1 MTITIEHI
9 ITTLQRDGDGVGTE
23 EIARRLGVERI
34 AVRKPVNNAKS
45 RDLIKAEKA
54 DDGVIYWLTTAGRT
68 WKPITPSERASKAGT
83 ANARKNGKRK
93 ADKPAPAVAANTK
106 QVGDMNVADLA
117 QTPAAPADAAICAD
131 CAGVQGL
138 VADIRKA
145 AGDPQ
150 GKLMQDE
157 LVARIAGQYRDA
169 GRMHDAVA
177 DLAAAN
183 AKLEGVAH
191 ALRGCGLPAL
201 REVTASEDLQQHVAA
216 LTGAYQ
222 MAMAGSSGA
231 GRVNSAIE
239 RASELLAN
247 AIESASIDT
256 SDMDLEELA
265 AFAADQLR
273 NARAMVAKLEH
284 LLQSARNEA
293 DHLRAAA
300 HPDGAPAPLNMRQQ
314 IEAVRCYLEND
325 QQITLSGH
333 CDDIIVRST
342 VINSYPFTAK
352 PHTLHELLDALATAC
367 KFADVPF

>member
-1 MTITIEHI
+1 MTTTIEHI
-9 ITTLQRDGDGVGTE
+9 ITSLQREGDGVGTE
-23 EIARRLGVERI
+23 EIARRLGVERT
-34 AVRKPVNNAKS
+34 AVRKPVNNAKTGE
-45 RDLIKAEKA
+45 LIKAEK
-54 DDGVIYWLTTAGRT
+54 DGDGVIYWLTAAGRT
-68 WKPITPSERASKAGT
+68 WKPTTHRERAIKAGT
-83 ANARKNGKRK
+83 ANALKNGPRK
-93 ADKPAPAVAANTK
+93 ADKPAPADTGNK
-106 QVGDMNVADLA
+106 G
-117 QTPAAPADAAICAD
+117 ICSD
-131 CAGVQGL
+131 CAGVLGL

-145 AGDPQ
+145 AGDPK

-157 LVARIAGQYRDA
+157 LVQRIADQYRDA

-177 DLAAAN
+177 DLAAAS

-201 REVTASEDLQQHVAA
+201 REVTASEDLQPHVAA

-239 RASELLAN
+239 RASEVLAA

-273 NARAMVAKLEH
+273 NARAMVAKLQH

-293 DHLRAAA
+293 DHLRANVW
-300 HPDGAPAPLNMRQQ
+300 PDGVPAPLPLRQH
-314 IEAVRCYLEND
+314 IEEVRSHLEAD
-325 QQITLSGH
+325 QQITLSG
-333 CDDIIVRST
+333 RSDEID
-342 VINSYPFTAK
+342 VICTAMGNNTFTAK
-352 PHTLHELLDALATAC
+352 PHTLPDLLDALATAS
-367 KFADVPF
+367 KFVEVPF